1 MSPYNAVGMSKWD
14 LDTPALCVDLDVVAR
29 NIKRIADTCKEAG
42 VRWRPHTKGMKI
54 PAVAH
59 MLMDAGAAGI
69 TCAKLGEAEVMV
81 AGGIKEILIANEI
94 VGPVKIERLVNLLP
108 YANVMVAVDCEE
120 NVAMLDAA
128 AREKG
133 RTLQVV
139 VEVNIGIDRAGAE
152 PGQPVV
158 DLARKVLKYKNIQF
172 MGLMGWEGPTRAK
185 YDTDEER
192 RQNVTEGVELITSS
206 AELARKNGI
215 PIEMVI
221 CGGTATYRYTAFL
234 PGVTDVKA
242 GGGVWCDHY
251 YHDKYHVPHEMAMT
265 VMSSVASRPTPT
277 RVVTDAGRKT
287 MEFFLQTPQPLG
299 FGEVTHIHPSAEHGQ
314 FDLPAASPKPCL
326 GDKVEWSV
334 GYTDPTVCMH
344 DELYGIRNDRVEV
357 VWEIAG
363 RGKSR

>member
-59 MLMDAGAAGI
+59 MLIDAGAVGI
-69 TCAKLGEAEVMV
+69 TCAKLGEAEVMA
-81 AGGIKEILIANEI
+81 AGGIKNILIANEI
-94 VGPVKIERLVNLLP
+94 VGPVKIERLVNLLR
-108 YANVMVAVDCEE
+108 YADVMVAVDSEE
-120 NVAMLDAA
+120 NVAMLDAM
-128 AREKG
+128 ARAKG
-133 RTLQVV
+133 QTLKVV
-139 VEVNIGIDRAGAE
+139 VEVNIGIDRAGVE

-158 DLARKVLKYKNIQF
+158 EMARKVLKYPNIQLK
-172 MGLMGWEGPTRAK
+172 GVMGWEGPTRAK

-192 RQNVTEGVELITSS
+192 RLHITEGVELITGS
-206 AELARKNGI
+206 AELARREGV

-221 CGGTATYRYTAFL
+221 CGGTATYRYTCFI

-242 GGGVWCDHY
+242 GGGVWGDHY
-251 YHDKYHVPHEMAMT
+251 YNDRFHVPHEMAMT
-265 VMSSVASRPTPT
+265 CMSSVASRPTPT

-287 MEFFLQTPQPLG
+287 MDFLIQEPKPLG
-299 FGEVTHIHPSAEHGQ
+299 CGEVTHVHPSAEHGQ
-314 FDLPAASPKPCL
+314 FDLVEPNVKPGL

-344 DELYGIRNDRVEV
+344 DEIYGIRDGRVEV
-357 VWEIAG
+357 VWPIVG